1 MMTEKIYQRLK
12 QGYSHLGLGE
22 NVLRAHAEALNAIGL
37 VTDENI
43 EVVITAQKRFLENL
57 QAENDR
63 RVTDATAKAKQSAK
77 KEFEDDAAKKAEEA
91 AKKAEEERLKKEK
104 EKEMPDWYKKEK
116 EAQEKLI
123 SELTKDRQTLMDS
136 FKEMKAESDKLK
148 AEKLASDR
156 KNQII
161 SKAKELGI
169 PQYRIEEGFS
179 IADDADENTVND
191 YLSKVANNIKAQ
203 NLPSNRT
210 VFPMVD
216 GKPDKTEVD
225 SIAKSLVG

>member
-1 MMTEKIYQRLK
+1 MTEKIYQRLK

-22 NVLRAHAEALNAIGL
+22 SFLRAHAEALNAIGL

-43 EVVITAQKRFLENL
+43 EVFITAQKRFLENL

-77 KEFEDDAAKKAEEA
+77 KEFEDEAAKKTEEA

-203 NLPSNRT
+203 NLPGNRT
-210 VFPMVD
+210 VFPMAD